1 MEKQSVKVSM
11 PSHNGADQ
19 QSVLSQ
25 IDALNR
31 MSMDQLRKRWSDL
44 FGTDSG
50 RLGRSYLVR
59 RLAYRI
65 QELVFGGLSREARR
79 RLQELAADASGANP
93 PKPCRRQAA
102 SLQTGTRL
110 LRDWHGERYEVIV
123 QDDGFL
129 HDGKKYRSLSAVAR
143 AITGSYWSGNRFFGL
158 SPALKNDRSKA

>member
-1 MEKQSVKVSM
+1 MEKQSVKVST

-65 QELVFGGLSREARR
+65 QELVFGDHMMQKLDQLQQEITQL
-79 RLQELAADASGANP
+79 RLRFQ
-93 PKPCRRQAA
+93 
-102 SLQTGTRL
+102 
-110 LRDWHGERYEVIV
+110 V
-123 QDDGFL
+123 Q
-129 HDGKKYRSLSAVAR
+129 
-143 AITGSYWSGNRFFGL
+143 
-158 SPALKNDRSKA
+158 LK